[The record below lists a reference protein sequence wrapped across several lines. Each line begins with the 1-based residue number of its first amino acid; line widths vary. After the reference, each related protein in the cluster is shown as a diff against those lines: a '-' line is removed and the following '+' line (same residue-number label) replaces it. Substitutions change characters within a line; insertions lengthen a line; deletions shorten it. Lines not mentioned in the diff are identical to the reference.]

1 MCVFMPTDFM
11 DKTGFHE
18 FLILLIR
25 EICGKRNIVVVS
37 NVRRTAVRL
46 YRKPL
51 PLCTSEPLSL

>member
-1 MCVFMPTDFM
+1 MCVFMPTDFT
-11 DKTGFHE
+11 DETGFHE

-51 PLCTSEPLSL
+51 SL